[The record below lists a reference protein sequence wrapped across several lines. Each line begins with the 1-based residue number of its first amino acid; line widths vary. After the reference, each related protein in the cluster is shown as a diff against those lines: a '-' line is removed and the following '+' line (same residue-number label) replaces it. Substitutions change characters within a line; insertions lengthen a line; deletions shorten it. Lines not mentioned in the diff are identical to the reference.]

1 MYSRVVPG
9 MVDVI
14 TWTSVKVVVKLDTVV
29 VPGWV
34 NVVVT
39 TVVTGT
45 REVTTPKAKRSI
57 STTRTAYV

>member
-1 MYSRVVPG
+1 